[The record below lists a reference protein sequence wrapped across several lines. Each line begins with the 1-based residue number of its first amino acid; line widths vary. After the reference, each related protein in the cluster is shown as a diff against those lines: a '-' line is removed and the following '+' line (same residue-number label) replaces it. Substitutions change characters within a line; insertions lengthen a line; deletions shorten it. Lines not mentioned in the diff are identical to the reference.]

1 MSNPAVLLVV
11 KLKFISE
18 RAQHTCTIK
27 IKKVR
32 SRKQRGGGAPK
43 KVEEKETVEE
53 ISHFKKMSYCNSLEG

>member
-32 SRKQRGGGAPK
+32 SRKQRERGPQRRLKRKKLLKRSVILKRGA
-43 KVEEKETVEE
+43 TVTA
-53 ISHFKKMSYCNSLEG
+53 

>member
-18 RAQHTCTIK
+18 RAQHTYTIK

-32 SRKQRGGGAPK
+32 SRKQRERGPQRRLKRKKLLKRSVILKRGA
-43 KVEEKETVEE
+43 TVTA
-53 ISHFKKMSYCNSLEG
+53 